1 MRVPFVRFYQI
12 KSREDYMQIH
22 TKSRRAFGT
31 AIALFVLLAGTRFL
45 SAQEVAD
52 VKKFPSPFI
61 LTAAGQSP
69 DVLMVKIVSER
80 GKLDFK
86 YQALAKTPDIMG
98 MKTLVIVMGV
108 SMKGLGSAGIK
119 LDEEVNRV
127 LRLIDDARKN
137 KTAVIGVFAGG
148 AGGRGGRDQL
158 TDSLLAQIAPKVD
171 YLVVIKTGDKDG
183 FLKGIATDNKIP
195 LTYMP
200 AIVDMTK
207 IITGIFN

>member
-1 MRVPFVRFYQI
+1 MR
-12 KSREDYMQIH
+12 IH
-22 TKSRRAFGT
+22 TRVRHLIGT
-31 AIALFVLLAGTRFL
+31 GFILFIMVAGSTIV
-45 SAQEVAD
+45 SAQEIAEVM
-52 VKKFPSPFI
+52 KFPSPFI

-86 YQALAKTPDIMG
+86 YQALAKTPDVMG

-119 LDEEVNRV
+119 LDEEVSRV

-158 TDSLLAQIAPKVD
+158 TDSLLSQIAPKVD

-183 FLKGIATDNKIP
+183 FLKGIATDNNIP

-200 AIVDMTK
+200 AIVDMTR
-207 IITGIFN
+207 IITGIFK

>member
-1 MRVPFVRFYQI
+1 MRNPNRVGRILAMFMVL
-12 KSREDYMQIH
+12 SLL
-22 TKSRRAFGT
+22 
-31 AIALFVLLAGTRFL
+31 IAGAGIL
-45 SAQEVAD
+45 SAQEITE
-52 VKKFPSPFI
+52 VKKYPSPFI

-86 YQALAKTPDIMG
+86 YQALAKTPDLMG
-98 MKTLVIVMGV
+98 MKTLMIVMGV

-127 LRLIDDARKN
+127 LRLVDDARKN
-137 KTAVIGVFAGG
+137 GTAVIGVFAGG

-183 FLKGIATDNKIP
+183 FLKGIAAEHKIP

-200 AIVDMTK
+200 AIVDMTRV
-207 IITGIFN
+207 ITGIFK

>member
-1 MRVPFVRFYQI
+1 MNP
-12 KSREDYMQIH
+12 SRA
-22 TKSRRAFGT
+22 RRMPAMAIAFTMLIAGT
-31 AIALFVLLAGTRFL
+31 AILP
-45 SAQEVAD
+45 AQEIAE
-52 VKKFPSPFI
+52 VKKYPSPFI

-86 YQALAKTPDIMG
+86 YQALAKTPDLMG
-98 MKTLVIVMGV
+98 MKTLMIVMGV

-119 LDEEVNRV
+119 LDEEVSRV
-127 LRLIDDARKN
+127 LRLVDDARKN
-137 KTAVIGVFAGG
+137 GTAVIGVFAGG

-200 AIVDMTK
+200 AIVDMTR
-207 IITGIFN
+207 IITGIFK

>member
-1 MRVPFVRFYQI
+1 MRNQ
-12 KSREDYMQIH
+12 SRA
-22 TKSRRAFGT
+22 RRMPAM
-31 AIALFVLLAGTRFL
+31 AIAFAMLVAGTVFIP
-45 SAQEVAD
+45 AQEIAE
-52 VKKFPSPFI
+52 VKKYPSPFI

-86 YQALAKTPDIMG
+86 YQALAKTPDLMG
-98 MKTLVIVMGV
+98 MKTLMIVMGV

-119 LDEEVNRV
+119 LDEEVSRV
-127 LRLIDDARKN
+127 LRLVDDARKN
-137 KTAVIGVFAGG
+137 GTAVIGVFAGG

-183 FLKGIATDNKIP
+183 FLKAIATDNKIP

-200 AIVDMTK
+200 AIVDMTR
-207 IITGIFN
+207 IITGIFK